1 MAEPMYLLD
10 FLSMTVEKIDDP
22 EPPAG
27 IDIGALDRPEDARN
41 AGITFAVGGSQ
52 PLSEDEE

>member
-22 EPPAG
+22 QPPAG
-27 IDIGALDRPEDARN
+27 IDTGGLDWPEDARN

-52 PLSEDEE
+52 PLTEDEE